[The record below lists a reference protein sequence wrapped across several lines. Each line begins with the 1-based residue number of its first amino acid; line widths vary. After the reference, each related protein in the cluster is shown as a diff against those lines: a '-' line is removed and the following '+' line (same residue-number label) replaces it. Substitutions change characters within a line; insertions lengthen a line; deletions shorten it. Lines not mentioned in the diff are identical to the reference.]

1 MLVNFDNLGQ
11 EARIWIYQADRKF
24 RSEEIEMLNE
34 ETSKFIDRW
43 TAHGKNLQ
51 GSFKIVY
58 NQFLIL
64 GVDEDF
70 NQASGCSIDASV
82 EFIRSLEK
90 KMNIS
95 FLDRSKVAILIG
107 DMVVLEDFN
116 ELKNKIKEKVIKPGD
131 ITFNNFITKKY
142 ELESSWKS
150 NVENSWLKKYI

>member
-1 MLVNFDNLGQ
+1 
-11 EARIWIYQADRKF
+11 
-24 RSEEIEMLNE
+24 
-34 ETSKFIDRW
+34 
-43 TAHGKNLQ
+43 
-51 GSFKIVY
+51 
-58 NQFLIL
+58 
-64 GVDEDF
+64 
-70 NQASGCSIDASV
+70 
-82 EFIRSLEK
+82 
-90 KMNIS
+90 MNIS